1 VAGALPTL
9 IPTLILILLATPPIP
24 ETPDATSTA
33 PVAAPAATPPGDVDP
48 PVVLSWTAPE
58 GCPGVE
64 DLRAEIRRVAGPVPP
79 AAERPEAHAVVK
91 RGPKDLWQLTLSTRA
106 GALAGER
113 RLTAVDCAELM
124 RAAAL
129 VIALMINPSAGAPIE
144 PPPPPPP
151 PPVIAEPPPPP
162 PPAPPPGPI
171 SAGADALVA
180 TGLLPGGAVPGIGLR
195 LAWSR
200 AFFRAELR
208 GDGWAGRSAAGPV
221 DGSAGGSF
229 DLLDLGLGA
238 CAIGRRGRRIEPGAC
253 VGAILW
259 RGTGTGYGVTDPIVA
274 TAWWTGGF
282 AEGNVSLR
290 VTPRNAARLGIGA
303 FLPFGRPTYA
313 LGGVGAVWQ
322 PAAFGARG
330 TLGWELDF

>member
-1 VAGALPTL
+1 VAGALPS
-9 IPTLILILLATPPIP
+9 LILILLATAPIP
-24 ETPDATSTA
+24 QGPDATSTA
-33 PVAAPAATPPGDVDP
+33 PVAAPAAATPPGDTDP

-64 DLRAEIRRVAGPVPP
+64 DLRAEVRRVAGPVPSP
-79 AAERPEAHAVVK
+79 AERPQANAVVK

-144 PPPPPPP
+144 PPPPPP

-208 GDGWAGRSAAGPV
+208 GDGWAGRSVAGRV

-229 DLLDLGLGA
+229 DLLDLGLGG
-238 CAIGRRGRRIEPGAC
+238 CVIGRRGRRIEPGAC
-253 VGAILW
+253 IGAVVW
-259 RGTGTGYGVTDPIVA
+259 RETGTGYGVTDPSVA
-274 TAWWTGGF
+274 VAWWTGGF
-282 AEGNVSLR
+282 AEGDVRVR
-290 VTPRNAARLGIGA
+290 VTPRNAARVGIGA
-303 FLPFGRPTYA
+303 YLPFGRPTYT
-313 LGGVGAVWQ
+313 LGGIGAVWQ